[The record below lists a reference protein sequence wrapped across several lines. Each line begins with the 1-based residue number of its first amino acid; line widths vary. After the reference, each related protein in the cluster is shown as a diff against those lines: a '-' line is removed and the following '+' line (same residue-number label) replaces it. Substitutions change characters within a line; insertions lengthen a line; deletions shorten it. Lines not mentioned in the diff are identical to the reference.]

1 MDHIVASG
9 IPAKDHFVS
18 ANTLTCDLLLNIQDP
33 PARVMVV
40 SKLSVMFEPL
50 CRTRMEKED
59 LNPDNM
65 IKPEDVC
72 ELVLL
77 PFKISPNAVPQ
88 EIVLDAMTNPS
99 A

>member
-1 MDHIVASG
+1 MLKPQAFQQNFRFMQASM
-9 IPAKDHFVS
+9 
-18 ANTLTCDLLLNIQDP
+18 LTCYLLLPIRTVLTPGDDCFK
-33 PARVMVV
+33 VECDV
-40 SKLSVMFEPL
+40 LDL

-77 PFKISPNAVPQ
+77 PFRVSPNAVPQ
-88 EIVLDAMTNPS
+88 EIVLDAMKNPS